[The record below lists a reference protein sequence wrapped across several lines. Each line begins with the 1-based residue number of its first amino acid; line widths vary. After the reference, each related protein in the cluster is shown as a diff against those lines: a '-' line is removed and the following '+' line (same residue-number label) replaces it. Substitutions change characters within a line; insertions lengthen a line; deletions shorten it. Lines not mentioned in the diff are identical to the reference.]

1 MIYVQKFTFNP
12 FMENTYVLY
21 DSSKECVI
29 IDPGCFTNEEEQILS
44 NFISENKLN
53 PVMLWHTHSHLDHMF
68 GSSYV
73 MNTYNIELWIHNED
87 FQTLMAFNRACD
99 MYGIPVKNNPPKESK
114 FFDLQ
119 NGITFG
125 NSTIE
130 VRFVPG
136 HAPGHVVFISN
147 ESNFVVNG
155 DCLFDGSIGRTDLPG
170 GNYHQLKESIRKE
183 LFSLNENMVVYCGH
197 GSETTIGKE
206 KQSNPFLVN

>member
-1 MIYVQKFTFNP
+1 
-12 FMENTYVLY
+12 MENTYVLY

-68 GSSYV
+68 GSSYI

-99 MYGIPVKNNPPKESK
+99 MYGIPVKNNPPKDCK
-114 FFDLQ
+114 FFDFQ
-119 NGITFG
+119 NGISFG

-130 VRFVPG
+130 IRFVPG

-170 GNYHQLKESIRKE
+170 GNHQQLLESIRKE
-183 LFSLNENMVVYCGH
+183 LFSLDENMVVYCGH
-197 GSETTIGKE
+197 GSETIIGKE
-206 KQSNPFLVN
+206 KHSNPFLVN

>member
-1 MIYVQKFTFNP
+1 MIYIQKFTFNP

-99 MYGIPVKNNPPKESK
+99 MYGIPVKNNPPNESK

-170 GNYHQLKESIRKE
+170 GNHQQLLESIRKE
-183 LFSLNENMVVYCGH
+183 LFTLDENMVVYCGH

-206 KQSNPFLVN
+206 KQSNPFFVN